1 MRFDGRRRSS
11 SAVHLAQISPHL
23 RRSSLGE
30 SGRRGA
36 GLPGTDRMLVLPAIH
51 ASSAC
56 VHEEVADGGELQAQ
70 LLRDGD
76 LHLFAGPL
84 VLLEDGDERS
94 PLQVGEDQTLLLGH
108 HVSVFV
114 LFLFL
119 SLAGCQEETQRK
131 RGVKIQEFN
140 VHKVMQPVES

>member
-1 MRFDGRRRSS
+1 
-11 SAVHLAQISPHL
+11 
-23 RRSSLGE
+23 
-30 SGRRGA
+30 
-36 GLPGTDRMLVLPAIH
+36 MLVLPAIR

-70 LLRDGD
+70 LLGDGD

-108 HVSVFV
+108 RVSVFV
-114 LFLFL
+114 LLLFL
-119 SLAGCQEETQRK
+119 SLAGCQETQRK
-131 RGVKIQEFN
+131 RGVKIQGFH
-140 VHKVMQPVES
+140 VHEIMQPVES